1 MICNASIA
9 LIGNPNS
16 GKTTLFNRLT
26 GLRQKVGNYPGV
38 TVERKVGT
46 LESEHSTLEIVDL
59 PGTYSLSPKSEEERI
74 AAETVVGLR
83 PEFPMPNLVVCVVDA
98 SNFERSLYLLLQ
110 ILEAGVP
117 TVVALNMVDELEQ
130 RGGQLDV
137 RRLSLLLNAPV
148 FPISARSGLGVPELQ
163 KYLLNHAP
171 QNIRHSKRSKNL
183 MAVPNIREVQER
195 QTRASA
201 IARSVTRRAPD
212 PHAWSERIDSV
223 VLHPRFGP
231 LVFML
236 MVLLVFQT
244 VFSASLPLM
253 SSLDSLFQS
262 IRLEVVQTMPDTLF
276 RSLLSDGILAGVGGV
291 LVFLPQILLLFL
303 CIGFL
308 EHTGYMARAAFVM
321 DRLMSRIGLQGKSFL
336 PLLSSYACAV
346 PGIMAA
352 RTIENRRD
360 RLATIFIAPLMTC
373 SARLPVYTLLIGAFI
388 PAKPLLG
395 RFLGLQAACLL
406 SLYLLGF
413 LAAILTVA
421 VLKSSVLKSDPMPFL
436 MEIPPYRLPTFQT
449 VFFLMWDR
457 TRMFLR
463 RAGTVILVVSILV
476 WCLLAFP
483 RHPMGDDLRH
493 SYAGQIGT
501 FLEPVLKPLG
511 FDWRIGVGLISAQA
525 AREVIISTL
534 ATTYQV
540 GDPGEDNTLR
550 AAIQTH
556 MTPLTGFS
564 LLVWFAFALQCS
576 ATMAVARRET
586 GGWPWPLGM
595 FLYMTCLAYLGS
607 FLVYQIGTALG
618 YGG

>member
-1 MICNASIA
+1 M
-9 LIGNPNS
+9 S
-16 GKTTLFNRLT
+16 G
-26 GLRQKVGNYPGV
+26 
-38 TVERKVGT
+38 
-46 LESEHSTLEIVDL
+46 
-59 PGTYSLSPKSEEERI
+59 
-74 AAETVVGLR
+74 
-83 PEFPMPNLVVCVVDA
+83 
-98 SNFERSLYLLLQ
+98 
-110 ILEAGVP
+110 
-117 TVVALNMVDELEQ
+117 
-130 RGGQLDV
+130 
-137 RRLSLLLNAPV
+137 
-148 FPISARSGLGVPELQ
+148 
-163 KYLLNHAP
+163 
-171 QNIRHSKRSKNL
+171 
-183 MAVPNIREVQER
+183 
-195 QTRASA
+195 
-201 IARSVTRRAPD
+201 
-212 PHAWSERIDSV
+212 
-223 VLHPRFGP
+223 
-231 LVFML
+231 
-236 MVLLVFQT
+236 
-244 VFSASLPLM
+244 
-253 SSLDSLFQS
+253 LDSLFQA
-262 IRLEVVQTMPDTLF
+262 IRLEVVQNMPDTLL
-276 RSLLSDGILAGVGGV
+276 RSLLSDGILAGVGGI

-388 PAKPLLG
+388 PAQPLLG
-395 RFLGLQAACLL
+395 HFLGLQAACLL
-406 SLYLLGF
+406 SLYFLGF
-413 LAAILTVA
+413 LAAIFTVA
-421 VLKSSVLKSDPMPFL
+421 VLKSSILKSDPMPFL

-493 SYAGQIGT
+493 SYAGEIGT

-556 MTPLTGFS
+556 MTPLTGLS
-564 LLVWFAFALQCS
+564 LLGWFAFALQCS

-586 GGWPWPLGM
+586 GVWAWPIGM
-595 FLYMTCLAYLGS
+595 FLYMTLLAYLGS
-607 FLVYQIGTALG
+607 LGVYQIGTALG